1 MRKRESPDSLFAP
14 KILHKHTCLLF
25 LLGTTVIPEKVM
37 QSFGGQTRCI
47 MGDVQVVNS
56 YFQIFVVFVK

>member
-1 MRKRESPDSLFAP
+1 MRKGESPDSLFAP
-14 KILHKHTCLLF
+14 QNFTKHTCLLF

-47 MGDVQVVNS
+47 MGDVQVANR
-56 YFQIFVVFVK
+56 YFQIFVVFIK

>member
-14 KILHKHTCLLF
+14 KILYKHTCLLF

-37 QSFGGQTRCI
+37 QSFRVQTRCV
-47 MGDVQVVNS
+47 MGDVQVANR
-56 YFQIFVVFVK
+56 YFQIFIVFIK